1 VGIQNINQNT
11 ICKNKNFKMPITIVG
26 LATSTCGRRA
36 LMALEETGTPYTLQ
50 PVNFSIGEHKTAEYK
65 AKHQP
70 FGKIPAL
77 HEDDFHIY
85 ESRAITKY
93 IADKYDKTGKLNPS
107 DPKKR
112 AVVEQWISVETSY
125 YNSAEKIVGELVFK
139 PMFGVLA
146 DETVIAA
153 EDVRLQEVLA
163 VLNKRLGEA
172 KYLAGEDFTVADLVY
187 MPYTAYLLG
196 TTSYA
201 SAFDKYENVARWW
214 NDISSRPAW
223 QRVLALK

>member
-1 VGIQNINQNT
+1 
-11 ICKNKNFKMPITIVG
+11 MPITLVG

-36 LMALEETGTPYTLQ
+36 LMTLEETGTPYTLQ
-50 PVNFSIGEHKTAEYK
+50 TVNFSIGEHKTPEYK

-77 HEDDFHIY
+77 HDDDFHLY

-93 IADKYDKTGKLNPS
+93 IADKYDKTGKLDPA

-112 AVVEQWISVETSY
+112 ALVEQWISVETSY
-125 YNSAEKIVGELVFK
+125 YNAAEKLVGELVFK
-139 PMFGVLA
+139 PMFGAQA

-163 VLNKRLGEA
+163 VLNKRLGES

-196 TTSYA
+196 TTRYA
-201 SAFDKYENVARWW
+201 NAFDKYENVARWW
-214 NDISSRPAW
+214 KDISSRPAW
-223 QRVLALK
+223 QKVLALK

>member
-1 VGIQNINQNT
+1 MT
-11 ICKNKNFKMPITIVG
+11 
-26 LATSTCGRRA
+26 
-36 LMALEETGTPYTLQ
+36 LEETGTPYTLQ
-50 PVNFSIGEHKTAEYK
+50 PVNFPAGEHKTPEYK

-77 HEDDFHIY
+77 HDDDFHLY

-93 IADKYDKTGKLNPS
+93 IADTYDKTGKLDPT

-112 AVVEQWISVETSY
+112 ALVEQWISVETSY
-125 YNSAEKIVGELVFK
+125 YNAAEKLVGELVFK
-139 PMFGVLA
+139 PMFGGQP
-146 DETVIAA
+146 DETVVAA
-153 EDVRLQEVLA
+153 EDIRLQEVLA

-172 KYLAGEDFTVADLVY
+172 KYLAGEDFTVADIIY

-196 TTSYA
+196 TTRYA
-201 SAFDKYENVARWW
+201 TAFDKYENVARWW
-214 NDISSRPAW
+214 KDISSRPAW